1 MVKQPTRTNSYV
13 IPLNMNGLRGRM
25 FRYSSKK
32 VNPLDI
38 LFVYDHH
45 SSLESCR
52 GIIQLLYSSF
62 GNVTAAD
69 LPGIGGMDSFYKIG
83 KKPSINNYAAYM
95 ASLMKM
101 QFKRKKIIIVGVGF
115 GFVIVTRMLQHYP
128 ELQKNVKVVVALKGY
143 ADDDDFKLSKFKK
156 IKYRYLAKLFST
168 RLLAIMA
175 RQILLNGPMLKLA
188 YSLTPTIQERLQ
200 INKMSKKNSQDII
213 SSEINLWQIN
223 DVRTFMKSVHEL
235 MMFSNCD
242 QRIDLPVWHV
252 AYRGDKL
259 IDNSRAEQHLKVI
272 YSNYRRFKTNG
283 RVLPI
288 MKERKLV
295 NVWFPANLKKEI
307 LRFSSK

>member
-1 MVKQPTRTNSYV
+1 MVKQPTRTNNYV
-13 IPLNMNGLRGRM
+13 VPLNMNGLRGRM

-32 VNPLDI
+32 SNPLDI

-62 GNVTAAD
+62 GNVTVAD

-95 ASLMKM
+95 ASFMKM
-101 QFKRKKIIIVGVGF
+101 QFKRKKIVIVGVGF

-128 ELQKNVKVVVALKGY
+128 ELKKNVKLIIAIKAY
-143 ADDDDFKLSKFKK
+143 ADDDDFKLSKFNK
-156 IKYRYLAKLFST
+156 IQYRYLAKLFSS
-168 RLLAIMA
+168 RLLAVAA

-188 YSLTPTIQERLQ
+188 YSKIPIIQDRLQ
-200 INKMSKKNSQDII
+200 LNKMSQKISQDIVR
-213 SSEINLWQIN
+213 SEINLWQIN
-223 DVRTFMKSVHEL
+223 DVRTFMSSVYEL

-242 QRIDLPVWHV
+242 HRIDLPLWHV

-259 IDNSRAEQHLKVI
+259 IDNNRAEQHLKVI
-272 YSNYRRFKTNG
+272 YSSYRRFKTNG

-288 MKERKLV
+288 LKERKLV
-295 NVWFPANLKKEI
+295 NAWFPTNLKKEI
-307 LRFSSK
+307 KNI